1 MGVFPYS
8 FSTARQHFPSLMCR
22 AKPNPNNSKTETE
35 EQVKVRKQMKI
46 DGVFIDTCFQKEEL
60 QHFPPAVHSKSD
72 MKDYLITS

>member
-1 MGVFPYS
+1 
-8 FSTARQHFPSLMCR
+8 MCR
-22 AKPNPNNSKTETE
+22 AKPNPNSSKTETE